1 MGFKAVSRIA
11 VPLAAFALVAQPAF
25 GLPQES
31 ANIAPRPEASV
42 NAPQKLYKNY
52 SLNGATGDFAPQVHH
67 PQPSVRIVQVT
78 KPRGFAWDAS
88 IAGAGATLLVVLI
101 AGATTR
107 RVRRRR
113 IVAPSPAHPAI

>member
-1 MGFKAVSRIA
+1 MGFKAFSWIA
-11 VPLAAFALVAQPAF
+11 VPLAALALVAQPAF
-25 GLPQES
+25 GFPQES
-31 ANIAPRPEASV
+31 ANVAPRPDVSA
-42 NAPQKLYKNY
+42 NAPQKMYKNY
-52 SLNGATGDFAPQVHH
+52 ALNGATGDFAPQVDH
-67 PQPSVRIVQVT
+67 PQPSVRVVQVT

-113 IVAPSPAHPAI
+113 IAAPSPAHPAI